1 MFLFGM
7 KTMSDGLQK
16 SAGERMRKTVN
27 FMTGNRFAGVL
38 TGFLATAIIQSSSAF
53 SVIVVSFVNAGLLT
67 LTQSIGVI
75 FGTNI
80 GTTLTGW
87 IISLL
92 GFKFNIDNLALPA
105 IGIGF
110 LISITKWKY
119 RSVGELVMG
128 FGFLFLGLYFLTEG
142 MGTDTAKKLLD
153 FDAIGAFR
161 NNRFLAIIVGFG
173 VGLVM
178 TILINSSTASIT
190 LIMAL
195 AYQNIVTYE
204 MAAGMVMGANLGT
217 TTDAPLAALAGN
229 ANSKRAALVHVMFN
243 VIGVAWAVPL
253 LIPMLNLVSFIL
265 PGDPWA
271 AINPNDAIPLHIAG
285 LHTTFN
291 IINTLIFLPFVNQF
305 ARLVSLMIREKEGK
319 PKDDEHYHFG
329 YISSSGV
336 DSPEMNIVRAEI
348 EISNM
353 AGVVSFMYSRF
364 SKALSALRDTG
375 GKNWEESA
383 AAFIEELEKK
393 EQYVDEMREA
403 LTGFLIECT
412 NKASRGTVSSGPF
425 RNRTVGSM
433 VANFRDKLNNR
444 SEIRVAR
451 LLRIVGYLEEMS
463 DECYSIS
470 RLLEKSV
477 RKDYVFKEKEM
488 NELIPYVG
496 QVEEFLVLLEDQLG
510 GNAAN
515 EQKDRVGELENILAK
530 TRKRLNKLGRK
541 RIKAGGNIRSELLF
555 MELVRRIEKLGDYC
569 FDISEAVNSVSAV
582 QKDVGLRLK
591 AGLLRPKKI

>member
-7 KTMSDGLQK
+7 KVMSEGLQK

-27 FMTGNRFAGVL
+27 FMTGNRFSGLL
-38 TGFLATAIIQSSSAF
+38 TGFVATAIIQSSSAF

-92 GFKFNIDNLALPA
+92 GFKLSIDSLALPA

-110 LISITKWKY
+110 IATIIKWKY
-119 RSVGELVMG
+119 RSVGDFLMG
-128 FGFLFLGLYFLTEG
+128 FGFLFLGLHFLTAG
-142 MGTDTAKKLLD
+142 MGTDTAKGLLD
-153 FDAIGAFR
+153 FDAIGALGDH
-161 NNRFLAIIVGFG
+161 RFLAIIIGFG

-178 TILINSSTASIT
+178 TVIINSSTASIT

-195 AYQNIVTYE
+195 AYQGIVPYE

-217 TTDAPLAALAGN
+217 TTDAPLASLAGN
-229 ANSKRAALVHVMFN
+229 ANSKRTALIHVLFN

-253 LIPMLNLVSFIL
+253 LIPLLNLVNFIL

-271 AINPNDAIPLHIAG
+271 GIISNEAIPLHIAG

-291 IINTLIFLPFVNQF
+291 IINTILFLPFVNQF
-305 ARLVSLMIREKEGK
+305 ARFVTFLVKEKETEV
-319 PKDDEHYHFG
+319 KDTHYNFA
-329 YISSSGV
+329 YLSTSV
-336 DSPEMNIVRAEI
+336 ADSPELNIMRAEK
-348 EISNM
+348 EIRNM
-353 AGVVSFMYSRF
+353 AGIVSFMFSRF
-364 SKALSALRDTG
+364 STALRALH
-375 GKNWEESA
+375 EEGAEKAESTVA
-383 AAFIEELEKK
+383 ALCEELEQK

-403 LTGFLIECT
+403 LSGFLIEC
-412 NKASRGTVSSGPF
+412 SRGDSLNADVLPQRPSV
-425 RNRTVGSM
+425 VGALM
-433 VANFRDKLNNR
+433 RLNNR
-444 SEIRVAR
+444 SEKRITRLMRV
-451 LLRIVGYLEEMS
+451 IGTLEEMS

-477 RKDYVFKEKEM
+477 RKDCIFKEKEM

-496 QVEEFLVLLEDQLG
+496 HVEEFLVLLEEQFG
-510 GNAAN
+510 RKVTA
-515 EQKDRVGELENILAK
+515 EQKARAAELEGNIDRN
-530 TRKRLNKLGRK
+530 RKKLNKLGRK
-541 RIKAGGNIRSELLF
+541 RIEAGGNVRSELLF
-555 MELVRRIEKLGDYC
+555 IDLVRRIEKLGDYC
-569 FDISEAVNSVSAV
+569 FDISGAV
-582 QKDVGLRLK
+582 
-591 AGLLRPKKI
+591 